1 MINND
6 EEVDLYIKNNVEKG
20 DYDLIKNKHI
30 VEKTDLW
37 RLLKIYNE
45 GGIYMDIDRFYNIP
59 LEKIILP
66 NIKCILPMY
75 FDIDFSQDI
84 MISCSKNIIYKR
96 AIEINLER
104 RRNGCTDIMTLGP
117 ATYFNAVTEIL
128 LGYQLNRYPSKLH
141 LDLLKNI
148 INDMQY
154 ISTYIENPPYNTIT
168 YNGPIIDNDKEIF
181 YKSENV
187 IHWSSS

>member
-1 MINND
+1 
-6 EEVDLYIKNNVEKG
+6 
-20 DYDLIKNKHI
+20 
-30 VEKTDLW
+30 
-37 RLLKIYNE
+37 
-45 GGIYMDIDRFYNIP
+45 
-59 LEKIILP
+59 
-66 NIKCILPMY
+66 
-75 FDIDFSQDI
+75 
-84 MISCSKNIIYKR
+84 
-96 AIEINLER
+96 
-104 RRNGCTDIMTLGP
+104 MTLGP